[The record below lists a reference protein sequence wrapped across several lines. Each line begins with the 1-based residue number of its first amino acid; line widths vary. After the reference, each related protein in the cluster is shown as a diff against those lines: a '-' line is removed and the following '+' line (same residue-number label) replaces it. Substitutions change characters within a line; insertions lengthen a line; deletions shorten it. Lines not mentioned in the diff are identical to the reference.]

1 MGNLT
6 LDELKE
12 LALALNLMSAKRYEY
27 KLDEGIDK
35 YKTHNEKF
43 LKMDRDLLQRVKT
56 EIEKLK
62 GNKECQ

>member
-1 MGNLT
+1 MENLT

-35 YKTHNEKF
+35 YKTDNEKF
-43 LKMDRDLLQRVKT
+43 LQMDRDLLQRVKS
-56 EIEKLK
+56 EIDKLK
-62 GNKECQ
+62 GTKECQ